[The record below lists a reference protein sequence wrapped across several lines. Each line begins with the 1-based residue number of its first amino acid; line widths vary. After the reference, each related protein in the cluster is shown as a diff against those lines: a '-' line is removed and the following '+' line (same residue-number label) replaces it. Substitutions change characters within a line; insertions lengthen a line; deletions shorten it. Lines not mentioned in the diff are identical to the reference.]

1 MAPSFSLVWVHSNG
15 LNWKMQ
21 VPSGRTNPALATS
34 RPDCFP
40 VAFLSSSMNE
50 SLAVIPQIFH
60 RAGRFH
66 PAVHAGCR
74 LNIHIIHQPP
84 QAAAQHGAGRRLLAG
99 QAMAE
104 RLPAH
109 RPGGRLARR
118 VVDQRRQRIAGLSL
132 RFFRHGVFIPVQ
144 MLFHISRL
152 LATACPKQAFAI
164 RQKNVSD
171 YRLFFQNLKFHQK
184 IS

>member
-21 VPSGRTNPALATS
+21 VPSGRTNPTLATS

-40 VAFLSSSMNE
+40 MAFLSSSMNE

-66 PAVHAGCR
+66 SAVHAGCR

-84 QAAAQHGAGRRLLAG
+84 QAAAHWLGKQWQSVCRLTAPGAA
-99 QAMAE
+99 
-104 RLPAH
+104 LPAGWLTS
-109 RPGGRLARR
+109 GGSGSRGKLSVFSGTVFSFRFKCCFMSVASWPQLA
-118 VVDQRRQRIAGLSL
+118 
-132 RFFRHGVFIPVQ
+132 PNKP
-144 MLFHISRL
+144 L
-152 LATACPKQAFAI
+152 LYAK
-164 RQKNVSD
+164 KNVSD
-171 YRLFFQNLKFHQK
+171 YRLFFQNLKFYQK